1 MFITAACVLV
11 YLTYLLLLHVKLF
24 KTDVT
29 DSSNVFNRWL
39 FRIICDLKSATE
51 VTVSRAVL
59 HKPALS

>member
-11 YLTYLLLLHVKLF
+11 YLTYLLHFHVLSFLKN
-24 KTDVT
+24 VT

-51 VTVSRAVL
+51 GTVSRGVL

>member
-11 YLTYLLLLHVKLF
+11 KN
-24 KTDVT
+24 VT

-51 VTVSRAVL
+51 VTVSSAVL
-59 HKPALS
+59 HKPTLS